1 MIQDALR
8 PYIRRQPLIAVAN
21 RGTSYSSA
29 LRARLGYLIYDN
41 ADTDPELLAAAFTAE
56 NLPEILLFTSDVPAI
71 VRADAYYYNQLYWRD
86 STQFASGRQGTVV
99 ALESPFVTSFYGN
112 FQSALGQAVSVRTSQ
127 NVQVQGYPIV
137 LSNNTLD
144 DYMTEPS
151 SQITPVNWYLEVEAV
166 CESGVISGRAPSV
179 TFDGLSADAVL
190 PIILRESDLTATMH
204 KLGYAEFVV
213 DNVRVLLWIV
223 GIWREEP
230 ATLASM
236 RAART
241 ERVGAATALRR
252 WPFIR

>member
-41 ADTDPELLAAAFTAE
+41 ADTDPELLAAEFTAE

-71 VRADAYYYNQLYWRD
+71 VRADAYYYAQLYWRG
-86 STQFASGRQGTVV
+86 STQFASGGQGTVV
-99 ALESPFVTSFYGN
+99 ALESPFVTNFYAD
-112 FQSALGQAVSVRTSQ
+112 FQSALGQAVAVTTSQ

-137 LSNNTLD
+137 LSNNRLD

-151 SQITPVNWYLEVEAV
+151 SQITPVNWYMEVEAV

-179 TFDGLSADAVL
+179 TFDGLSIDAVV
-190 PIILRESDLTATMH
+190 PVILRESDLTATMH
-204 KLGYAEFVV
+204 KLGYAEFVA

-223 GIWREEP
+223 GIWRGQP
-230 ATLASM
+230 AS
-236 RAART
+236 
-241 ERVGAATALRR
+241 TALARSSR
-252 WPFIR
+252 WHPTPPARGARKWPYIK